1 MGRRLDLWLFAISIV
16 WLLLVS
22 SALVGMILP

>member
-1 MGRRLDLWLFAISIV
+1 MRRRLDLWLFAVSIV

-22 SALVGMILP
+22 GALVGMLLP